1 MSKRAK
7 RARKAGRVERAI
19 VGAAR
24 DLGAFLGT
32 LARQVDSLAG
42 QREQLT
48 KQLRHVQGA
57 AGELLGKLGEQIP
70 KSFTAQRRR
79 TVTASASRP
88 SGRKRRRF
96 SVATRRKM
104 AASQKARWAKAKQEK
119 P

>member
-1 MSKRAK
+1 MAK
-7 RARKAGRVERAI
+7 RGRKAGRVEQAL

-57 AGELLGKLGEQIP
+57 AGDLLARLGGELPASLTP
-70 KSFTAQRRR
+70 RRRR
-79 TVTASASRP
+79 TAAAAADAP
-88 SGRKRRRF
+88 QSGKKRRRF
-96 SVATRRKM
+96 SAATRRKM
-104 AASQKARWAKAKQEK
+104 AAAQKARWAKLRQAKA
-119 P
+119 